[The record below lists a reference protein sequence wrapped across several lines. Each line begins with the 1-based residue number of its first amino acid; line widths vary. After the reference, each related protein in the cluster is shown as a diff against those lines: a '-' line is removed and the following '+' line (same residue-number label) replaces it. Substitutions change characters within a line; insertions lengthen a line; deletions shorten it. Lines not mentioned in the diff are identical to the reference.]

1 VRGAALS
8 PNVSFALLACANCAW
23 YVSFVSSTPT
33 DIGRQIRKAR
43 AALGLSQ
50 IALAERAGCAP
61 RSLQAWESGDRT
73 PRLGA
78 LTALAAALDQ
88 DAAYFYGDGDPTGND
103 APVAA

>member
-1 VRGAALS
+1 MRGGALS

-50 IALAERAGCAP
+50 ITLAERTGCAP

-78 LTALAAALDQ
+78 LTALAAALGQ
-88 DAAYFYGDGDPTGND
+88 DVAYFYGDGEPDGD
-103 APVAA
+103 PVAVAS